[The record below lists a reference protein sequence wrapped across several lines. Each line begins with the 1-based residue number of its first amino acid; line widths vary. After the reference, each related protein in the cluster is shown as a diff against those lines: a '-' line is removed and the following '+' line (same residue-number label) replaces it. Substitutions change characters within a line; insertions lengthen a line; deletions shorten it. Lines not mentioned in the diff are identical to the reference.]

1 MLPKKNRANKKL
13 VGKIFKEGALIGSY
27 FLSLKYVLTK
37 STIPPRISFVVPK
50 KIENKAVKRNSLR
63 RRGYLILEK
72 YFKKIPNG
80 FSGVFI
86 FNKTSTV
93 LEIENEIKKI
103 LNKIN

>member
-1 MLPKKNRANKKL
+1 MFPKKNRVNKKL
-13 VGKIFKEGALIGSY
+13 VEKIFKEGAFIGSY

-37 STIPPRISFVVPK
+37 STTPPRVSFVVPK
-50 KIENKAVKRNSLR
+50 KVGKKAVRRNYLK

-80 FSGVFI
+80 FYGVFI

>member
-1 MLPKKNRANKKL
+1 MLPKKNRVNKKL
-13 VGKIFKEGALIGSY
+13 VEKIFKEGAFIGSHY
-27 FLSLKYVLTK
+27 LGLKYILNKNAT
-37 STIPPRISFVVPK
+37 SPQISFIVPK
-50 KIENKAVKRNSLR
+50 KVEKKAVRRNSLR

-80 FSGVFI
+80 FSGIFI
-86 FNKTSTV
+86 FNKTSTI